1 MDTYHKNEK
10 IANDKTDR
18 ALKALLTLKDK
29 FKNYQVIID
38 ECKARIE
45 STDDM
50 QLFIERSLPIVIHL

>member
-1 MDTYHKNEK
+1 MDDYHRKET

-18 ALKALLTLKDK
+18 ALKALLSLKEK

-45 STDDM
+45 CTD
-50 QLFIERSLPIVIHL
+50 QV